1 MRRAT
6 SMLLLL
12 GGVLPL
18 LGASLAA
25 SPVAAQ
31 GSLGRMKIG
40 TSGGLNTAIQP
51 VLYAKSAGL
60 FEKAG
65 LAVETTDMVDD
76 TTAVQALIGGQ
87 FDMLYTGAGTGMTA
101 ISRGAD
107 IKLVMSFAPWVDY
120 LFLAPKG
127 LNSLK
132 EMEGKVLGVSKVGS
146 LSHLAPVLA
155 LQREGV
161 DVSKIRIVAIGN
173 DAVRGQALA
182 AGTINGAVLNGINA
196 AQTLA
201 AKPELHVIYNVGAV
215 FRDSFMSTAV
225 FARGAAIRDNPK
237 AVGAAVKALIQASR
251 DLQSN
256 KRVAV
261 EQAKRSGLP
270 EPVSQ
275 ATYDLL
281 LGADVPYYG
290 VDGGVNRKAVESTVQ
305 LLKEGNSLEKT
316 PSFEEIV
323 DPQFVNQALKDLGP
337 YKP

>member
-18 LGASLAA
+18 LGAFVAA
-25 SPVAAQ
+25 SPAAGQ
-31 GSLGRMKIG
+31 GSLGRIKVG
-40 TSGGLNTAIQP
+40 TSGGINTAIQP

-60 FEKAG
+60 FEKVG
-65 LAVETTDMVDD
+65 VAVETTDMVDD
-76 TTAVQALIGGQ
+76 TTAVQSLIGGQ
-87 FDMLYTGAGTGMTA
+87 FDVLYTGAGTGMTA

-107 IKLVMSFAPWVDY
+107 IKLIMSFAPWVDY
-120 LFLAPKG
+120 LFITPKSIT
-127 LNSLK
+127 SLK
-132 EMEGKVLGVSKVGS
+132 EMEGKVLGVSKIGA

-161 DVSKIRIVAIGN
+161 DTNKVTFMAIGN
-173 DAVRGQALA
+173 DAARGQALA
-182 AGTINGAVLNGINA
+182 AGTISGAVLNGVNA

-201 AKPELHVIYNVGAV
+201 AKRDLHVIYNVGAV
-215 FRDSFMSTAV
+215 FRDNFMSTAV
-225 FARGAAIRDNPK
+225 FARGPAIRDNPK
-237 AVGAAVKALIQASR
+237 AVTAVVRALIQASR

-256 KRVAV
+256 KRLAV
-261 EQAKRSGLP
+261 EQAKKSGLP
-270 EPVSQ
+270 EAVSQ

-281 LGADVPYYG
+281 LAADVPYYG
-290 VDGGVNRKAVESTVQ
+290 VDGGISRKAVDSTVQ
-305 LLKEGNSLEKT
+305 LLKEGGTLEKA

-323 DPQFVNQALKDLGP
+323 DLQFVNQVLKDLGA